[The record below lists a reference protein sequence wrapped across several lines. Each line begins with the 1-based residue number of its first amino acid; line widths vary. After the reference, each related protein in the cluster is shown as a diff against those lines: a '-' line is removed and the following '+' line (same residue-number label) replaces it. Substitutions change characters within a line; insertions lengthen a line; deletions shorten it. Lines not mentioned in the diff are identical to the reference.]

1 MHTAE
6 ADNCGVCTS
15 IYLSDIMHTIRIR
28 LLLTV
33 SDEATRHTKGSSHG
47 LKIRLAILES
57 TSQFWYFP
65 PKISAVRGV
74 TFIV

>member
-1 MHTAE
+1 MGFALVST
-6 ADNCGVCTS
+6 
-15 IYLSDIMHTIRIR
+15 LSDIMPTIRIR

-57 TSQFWYFP
+57 TSQFCFP

-74 TFIV
+74 TFIVYEGFRGGY